1 MLYNQAIAPEFPRS
15 WSNSLKVGEEMD
27 VAMEVIVM
35 FLKVNDVEGLTHLA
49 RAIVLGRWG
58 VGAGGALYPP

>member
-1 MLYNQAIAPEFPRS
+1 
-15 WSNSLKVGEEMD
+15 MD

-58 VGAGGALYPP
+58 VGRGGTISSLTPP